1 VQYAVYVNPFIL
13 GEVKGREGKRSAGR
27 VTVKLLGGWLR
38 YIHLQILTAA
48 SKMAT
53 YRTYQK
59 REHVESKAE
68 WLVTVVA

>member
-1 VQYAVYVNPFIL
+1 
-13 GEVKGREGKRSAGR
+13 
-27 VTVKLLGGWLR
+27 
-38 YIHLQILTAA
+38 
-48 SKMAT
+48 MAT

>member
-1 VQYAVYVNPFIL
+1 VQYAVSVVFLYQ
-13 GEVKGREGKRSAGR
+13 VKGSEGKRSAGR
-27 VTVKLLGGWLR
+27 GTVKLLGGWLR